1 MNNNLEMKKKIRAE
15 VVKNL
20 QDKKFMKKIET
31 EYYNKKIAMQKTNNK
46 STLNLS
52 KLIPNILAVE
62 TLHIKDGCEEGQIHY
77 LNNLQD
83 EAEFLRLLSIA
94 LKRIAKGLY
103 VDERTYIET
112 VPNKKFL
119 STKMFVYSYSEFS
132 AIRIYTDAD
141 YLKRMFM
148 D

>member
-1 MNNNLEMKKKIRAE
+1 MKFTKKQIDKMVQEQLEVQNSIDHE
-15 VVKNL
+15 L
-20 QDKKFMKKIET
+20 DEGTQES
-31 EYYNKKIAMQKTNNK
+31 EYELCQ

>member
-1 MNNNLEMKKKIRAE
+1 MKFTEKQIDKMVQEQLEVQNSIDHE
-15 VVKNL
+15 L
-20 QDKKFMKKIET
+20 DEGTQES
-31 EYYNKKIAMQKTNNK
+31 EYELCQ

-62 TLHIKDGCEEGQIHY
+62 TLHKKDGCEEGQIHY
-77 LNNLQD
+77 LNDLQD